1 VDLLQSTV
9 HPPTST
15 LHCASSPYRCGPLT
29 SLVPVI
35 VSRRLAREGVKH
47 CGRHYPTSQ
56 SPCVAALRRAMT
68 QRLSRWSIFVLCP
81 IAFAAEAP
89 PERQSTIS
97 RALDMSSFSWKDL
110 NVTGSACGATKCFFP
125 STRET
130 EVGYLI
136 GPKAGGFLEA
146 AGSVWHELQYRGWEI
161 TKQIEATARFG
172 IRHFNM
178 GPPELRS
185 LANFEDP
192 TFYRTMK
199 IVPKSFMGKNLTV
212 QMLRASP
219 TPNFVLKRAP
229 VWSNNNKTFS
239 TAVDFLTKTSTDG
252 TIFLNRFKSGLN
264 ASFNMAHH
272 EPCLLWDWQVLLD
285 HTGAVY
291 QIDMDR
297 CFCDWHESEAYR
309 KVKCKHRPD
318 VGALNATGVHKRFI
332 AGNNNHTHERDQRHR
347 KAYNAAGRFLGVA
360 ASVLGKGTV
369 AKPSWLMVSTGWS
382 WSGEKKTSAVSC
394 WIEIGGG
401 ACAAFPSMPNHLWF
415 NDQSQGHRQGH
426 TCASRAEC
434 WQRDCGPG
442 ALVRYSLERPSS

>member
-1 VDLLQSTV
+1 
-9 HPPTST
+9 
-15 LHCASSPYRCGPLT
+15 
-29 SLVPVI
+29 
-35 VSRRLAREGVKH
+35 
-47 CGRHYPTSQ
+47 
-56 SPCVAALRRAMT
+56 
-68 QRLSRWSIFVLCP
+68 
-81 IAFAAEAP
+81 
-89 PERQSTIS
+89 
-97 RALDMSSFSWKDL
+97 MSSFSWEEL
-110 NVTGSACGATKCFFP
+110 NVTGSACGAMKCFFP

-136 GPKAGGFLEA
+136 GPKATYLDVA
-146 AGSVWHELQYRGWEI
+146 AGSVWHDLQYRGWEI

-192 TFYRTMK
+192 IFYRTMGGT
-199 IVPKSFMGKNLTV
+199 PKSFMGKTLTV

-219 TPNFVLKRAP
+219 TPNFVVHATSLMD
-229 VWSNNNKTFS
+229 NKTFS

-252 TIFLNRFKSGLN
+252 TIFLNHFKSGLS
-264 ASFNMAHH
+264 ASFDMAHH
-272 EPCLLWDWQVLLD
+272 EPCLLWDWQVFVD

-309 KVKCKHRPD
+309 RVKCEHRPD
-318 VGALNATGVHKRFI
+318 VGALNATGIHKRFI
-332 AGNNNHTHERDQRHR
+332 AG
-347 KAYNAAGRFLGVA
+347 YNKHGHDRASVSADRFLGVA

-369 AKPSWLMVSTGWS
+369 AKPSWLMVSPGWG

-415 NDQSQGHRQGH
+415 NDQSQGYRQGH
-426 TCASRAEC
+426 TCASRAES